1 MDEEIKVERS
11 SAVVVCRCE
20 HLTWD
25 AIEEA
30 MAMFQPT
37 SLRQLKLVTR
47 WGMGICQGRMCRPI
61 MAAFEQREENAS
73 LGALAVRPPFKPV
86 SLGTLGRMGEDA

>member
-1 MDEEIKVERS
+1 MDEDVKAE
-11 SAVVVCRCE
+11 VVVCRCE

-25 AIEEA
+25 AIEKA
-30 MAMFQPT
+30 VAMFRPT

-61 MAAFEQREENAS
+61 MAAVGQMEADIS
-73 LGALAVRPPFKPV
+73 GGLAVRPPFKPV
-86 SLGTLGRMGEDA
+86 TLGALGHMGEDA